1 MIKVA
6 ILSTCL
12 SRRAGGIF
20 ATLTSLVRNLH
31 DPDIE
36 ICVFGINE
44 QDYEPAQ
51 FENAHVELYEVLN
64 FPFLRNYGYSPTLMH
79 KLESF
84 APDIIHVQGIW
95 MYHSYIAY
103 KYKRIYKNTKI
114 VIQPHGMLDAWA
126 LNLSKWK
133 KKILLRLYEEDNIFS
148 ADCIHALCEAEKL
161 SIRSFGAKN
170 PISLITNG
178 IELPSIDDAS
188 SKIVAGNKRV
198 ALFLGR
204 LHPKKGL
211 YEFLQAFSK
220 ACRYQPHIS
229 ETWCV
234 HIAGWDQ
241 ACYKEKLKG
250 LVTELGLEDNVAFL
264 GPLYGEHKRA
274 ALFNSD
280 LFILPSFS
288 EGVPMAVL
296 EAWAYALPV
305 LMTSKCNLSIGF
317 TRGAAN
323 YLSLELDEMA
333 EQIIDTLSMSK
344 GDLIKMG
351 KNGRALVEQL
361 FSWHNVAADT
371 AAMYKWLL
379 NEKHKPDF
387 VYV

>member
-20 ATLTSLVRNLH
+20 ATLTSLVRNFH

-178 IELPSIDDAS
+178 IKLPSIEDAS
-188 SKIVAGNKRV
+188 SKNVLRNKRV

-220 ACRYQPHIS
+220 ACRCQPHVS
-229 ETWCV
+229 KTWCV

-241 ACYKEKLKG
+241 AGYHEKLKK
-250 LVTELGLEDNVAFL
+250 LVKELDLEDNVVFL
-264 GPLYGEHKRA
+264 GPLYGEQKQA
-274 ALFNSD
+274 ALLDAD

-288 EGVPMAVL
+288 EGIPIAVL
-296 EAWAYALPV
+296 EAWSYALPV
-305 LMTSKCNLSIGF
+305 LMTSHCNLGVGF
-317 TRGAAN
+317 TRNAARC
-323 YLSLELDEMA
+323 LSLELDKMA
-333 EQIIDTLSMSK
+333 EQIASTMLMSK
-344 GDLIKMG
+344 EELAQMG
-351 KNGRALVEQL
+351 TNGRLLVEEL
-361 FSWHNVAADT
+361 FSWHNIAADT
-371 AAMYKWLL
+371 AAMYKWLIG
-379 NEKHKPDF
+379 ETSKPDF
-387 VYV
+387 VHV